1 MQVDNHEKRGE
12 LLHHFTNDFQRS
24 LGYMPNLSA
33 GYRGHGLVDI
43 VLRAGHKYLNLIAQ
57 ASLALLRD
65 RPRTTPRVKSRT
77 PLGSS

>member
-12 LLHHFTNDFQRS
+12 LLHHFTNDFQCS

-33 GYRGHGLVDI
+33 GYRGHGLMDI
-43 VLRAGHKYLNLIAQ
+43 VLRAYKYFNLIAQ

-65 RPRTTPRVKSRT
+65 HPHTTPRVKSRT